1 MQYHFIMYLL
11 RGGDLPRLGGDHL
24 LGDGDLRRLYGDHR
38 PLLYEVTRR
47 GERERDRLRL
57 SRLRDRDLEYDRER
71 EREAEDLDRLRF
83 RPFLSRDRVLSFLS
97 PERDRERD
105 PERDRE
111 RELECCFLKF
121 HKRYQTLN
129 AVPTSNGVSEFATT
143 ITYHRFS
150 SLFLFI
156 FTF

>member
-1 MQYHFIMYLL
+1 MYLL

-111 RELECCFLKF
+111 RELECFLKF

-129 AVPTSNGVSEFATT
+129 AVPRVTEFPSLPTPSPIIAFVPFLIYFYILT
-143 ITYHRFS
+143 ILY
-150 SLFLFI
+150 LGE
-156 FTF
+156 